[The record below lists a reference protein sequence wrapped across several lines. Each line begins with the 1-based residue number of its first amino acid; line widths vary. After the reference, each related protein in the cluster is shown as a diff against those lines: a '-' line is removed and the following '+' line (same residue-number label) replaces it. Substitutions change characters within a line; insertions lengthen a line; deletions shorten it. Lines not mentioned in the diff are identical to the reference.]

1 MSASSFTDTY
11 VQNILSVHRDLNNKL
26 YHLTLSIQCLLLFY
40 DKFMLPSGSEIPV
53 QCVIFNH
60 GMQLFYDHAS
70 SLCFLSLTKWSAS
83 DCDVKALL
91 TFLEFFCAD
100 KHNR

>member
-1 MSASSFTDTY
+1 
-11 VQNILSVHRDLNNKL
+11 
-26 YHLTLSIQCLLLFY
+26 
-40 DKFMLPSGSEIPV
+40 
-53 QCVIFNH
+53 
-60 GMQLFYDHAS
+60 MQLFYDHAS